1 MTRRGSEY
9 LRLCTG
15 FHYGFRA
22 ALNISCNCCH
32 QCAHASISYF
42 SPLTVAPPPPQGKAQ
57 PDSGMVINTLREVA
71 APSQP
76 RNHMTLVSIRG
87 IPL

>member
-9 LRLCTG
+9 LRLYTG
-15 FHYGFRA
+15 RHYGFRGVP
-22 ALNISCNCCH
+22 NISRNCCL
-32 QCAHASISYF
+32 QCAHASIFYF
-42 SPLTVAPPPPQGKAQ
+42 SPFQVAPPPPPGKAQ
-57 PDSGMVINTLREVA
+57 PISGMVINTLREVA

-76 RNHMTLVSIRG
+76 RNHRTLVSIRG